1 MKLRLAQ
8 DSAVKAPSTPLLLT
22 KRFQHPAFAHP
33 ANWVLCLCAGLALSL
48 FGSERA
54 SYALSPGIRAAHITL
69 QLEEPV
75 PFIAQSVTRPR
86 HHAETP
92 PLAVQVQQAGGLT
105 LSIPSAFEPGPAA
118 APFFMG
124 RMSAEDFRRAEQCL
138 TTAIYYE
145 AASESEEGQRAVAQV
160 VLNRVRHPAWP
171 KTVCGVIYQG
181 SDRPGCQFSYACDG
195 SMRRRPEPRIWAQ
208 AAEFARDA
216 LSGHVYGPVGMATH
230 YHTLQVNP
238 VWNQGFIIT
247 AVLGNHIFYRL
258 PGSKGSARAFTMAY
272 AGGEPYPA
280 PLRWRGPALDSALPL
295 SGTQTELAAL
305 PSAPK
310 LALAD
315 ADLYVPGALPQS
327 DILPRFR
334 QSGSWRNR

>member
-1 MKLRLAQ
+1 MTSS
-8 DSAVKAPSTPLLLT
+8 SAPLLLPQH
-22 KRFQHPAFAHP
+22 RVHPALAHP
-33 ANWVLCLCAGLALSL
+33 ASWVLSIGAALALSL

-54 SYALSPGIRAAHITL
+54 SYAVSPGIRAAQITL
-69 QLEEPV
+69 QLEDPLPLTARSV
-75 PFIAQSVTRPR
+75 ALPQPRGVTTSLVAQAPQT
-86 HHAETP
+86 
-92 PLAVQVQQAGGLT
+92 GGLT

-124 RMSAEDFRRAEQCL
+124 RISSEDFRRAEQCL

-145 AASESEEGQRAVAQV
+145 AASESEDGQRAVAQV

-171 KTVCGVIYQG
+171 NTVCGVIYQG

-195 SMRRRPEPRIWAQ
+195 SMRRRPEPRLWAQ

-238 VWNQGFIIT
+238 VWNRNFVIT

-258 PGSKGSARAFTMAY
+258 PGSKGAARAFTMAY
-272 AGGEPYPA
+272 AGREPYPG
-280 PLRWRGPALDSALPL
+280 PLRWRGPASDPGIPL
-295 SGTQTELAAL
+295 SDTQTEFATL
-305 PSAPK
+305 STAPK

-315 ADLYVPGALPQS
+315 VDMYLPGALPQS
-327 DILPRFR
+327 EVLPRFR

>member
-1 MKLRLAQ
+1 MTSS
-8 DSAVKAPSTPLLLT
+8 SAPLLLSQH
-22 KRFQHPAFAHP
+22 RLHPALAHP
-33 ANWVLCLCAGLALSL
+33 ANWVLSIGAALALSL

-54 SYALSPGIRAAHITL
+54 SYALSPGIRAAQITL
-69 QLEEPV
+69 QLEDPLPLTARSV
-75 PFIAQSVTRPR
+75 ASPQPRGVTTSLVAQAPQT
-86 HHAETP
+86 
-92 PLAVQVQQAGGLT
+92 GGLT
-105 LSIPSAFEPGPAA
+105 LSISSAFEPGPAA

-124 RMSAEDFRRAEQCL
+124 RISSEDFRRAEQCL

-145 AASESEEGQRAVAQV
+145 AASESEDGQRAVAQV

-181 SDRPGCQFSYACDG
+181 SDKPGCQFSYACDG

-238 VWNQGFIIT
+238 VWNRNFVIT

-258 PGSKGSARAFTMAY
+258 PGSKGAASAFTMAY
-272 AGGEPYPA
+272 AGGEPYPG
-280 PLRWRGPALDSALPL
+280 PLRWRGPASDPGIPL
-295 SGTQTELAAL
+295 SGPQTELAAL
-305 PSAPK
+305 PTAPK

-315 ADLYVPGALPQS
+315 ADMYLPGALPQS
-327 DILPRFR
+327 EVLPRFR

>member
-22 KRFQHPAFAHP
+22 KRCQHPALAHP

-181 SDRPGCQFSYACDG
+181 
-195 SMRRRPEPRIWAQ
+195 
-208 AAEFARDA
+208 
-216 LSGHVYGPVGMATH
+216 
-230 YHTLQVNP
+230 
-238 VWNQGFIIT
+238 
-247 AVLGNHIFYRL
+247 
-258 PGSKGSARAFTMAY
+258 
-272 AGGEPYPA
+272 
-280 PLRWRGPALDSALPL
+280 
-295 SGTQTELAAL
+295 
-305 PSAPK
+305 
-310 LALAD
+310 
-315 ADLYVPGALPQS
+315 
-327 DILPRFR
+327 
-334 QSGSWRNR
+334 